1 MHDPKT
7 ILLAEDE
14 DLFRS
19 MLADLLRF
27 DDYNVLEAGN
37 GDEAVSAAD
46 AHSGRIDLVITDI
59 NLHGMTGLE
68 LASRLRAD
76 RWRFPILL
84 ITAAPSPAIVTRA
97 TPLGIETVLRK
108 PFAESDIVAFVE
120 GLAD

>member
-1 MHDPKT
+1 MQIALLDDDAGVRESLSFLLKVAGYEVVAYTSAHELLQECPLEQLKGL
-7 ILLAEDE
+7 ILDHH
-14 DLFRS
+14 
-19 MLADLLRF
+19 MPC
-27 DDYNVLEAGN
+27 
-37 GDEAVSAAD
+37 
-46 AHSGRIDLVITDI
+46 
-59 NLHGMTGLE
+59 MTGLE

-97 TPLGIETVLRK
+97 TQLGIETVLRK